1 MIKAILF
8 DFGGVIYEHPKEVIP
23 EVIARI
29 YSQTVE
35 TAKKAYSPFKEDYY
49 LGKIPTEKL
58 VASLSLFFKSKK
70 SIEKIKNLWIKNYA
84 DLAKSNK
91 AVLKIIKKLHKT
103 YKIFLFSNT
112 TEMSHLHNS
121 KIGIYDNFDG
131 LFMSFKIGMKKP
143 DKKIYEKILSKID
156 CKPEECIFIDDD
168 PKNLEPAKLK
178 GMTTI
183 LFNVLTDSPLKL
195 EEELRKLKVRI

>member
-29 YSQTVE
+29 YSQPIE
-35 TAKKAYSPFKEDYY
+35 IAKKEYTRFKDDYY
-49 LGKIPTEKL
+49 IGKIQTGKL
-58 VASLSLFFKSKK
+58 LTSLSSIFKSKK
-70 SIEKIKNLWIKNYA
+70 SIGEIKDLWIRNYA
-84 DLAKSNK
+84 AIAKPNK
-91 AVLKIIKKLHKT
+91 EVLKIIKKLHKT

-121 KIGIYDNFDG
+121 KTGIYDNFDG

-183 LFNVLTDSPLKL
+183 LFNVLTDSPLEL
-195 EEELRKLKVRI
+195 EEELRKLKVMI